1 MLPRIG
7 IIGGSGFYQMS
18 GLRNRVEH
26 QPETPFGNP
35 SAPIVTGLVNDIPMA
50 FLARH
55 GLHHTLNPSE
65 VPYRANLFALH
76 KLGVR
81 ICVSITAV
89 GSLKPEIK
97 PSELVIPDQYVDLT
111 WGRQKTFFEKGVVAH
126 VSLADPTCP
135 HGRALLTRLAPEAGL
150 TVHPSGTYVN
160 MEGPQFSTRAES
172 HLYRSH
178 GHDVIGMTQAAEAKL
193 ARELQMCFLPLAF
206 VTDFDCWH
214 EEEEEVSVSMVVATL
229 KANVRKAQEL
239 VHLLAPHLA
248 DYPRNA
254 CACGQ
259 SLEHAIMTPR
269 EAMSPSA
276 AALIDHILGS

>member
-1 MLPRIG
+1 MP
-7 IIGGSGFYQMS
+7 
-18 GLRNRVEH
+18 GLENRSEH
-26 QPETPFGNP
+26 TPATPFGPP
-35 SAPIVTGLVNDIPMA
+35 SAPIVTGQINGVPLA

-76 KLGVR
+76 ELGVR
-81 ICVSITAV
+81 TCVSITAV
-89 GSLKPEIK
+89 GSLKAELK
-97 PSELVIPDQYVDLT
+97 PSELVIPDQYIDLT
-111 WGRQKTFFEKGVVAH
+111 WNRAKTFFENGVVAH
-126 VSLADPTCP
+126 VSLAHPTCP
-135 HGRALLTRLAPEAGL
+135 HARDLLARLAPEVGL

-172 HLYRSH
+172 LLYRSH
-178 GHDVIGMTQAAEAKL
+178 GHDVIGMTQVVEAKL

-214 EEEEEVSVSMVVATL
+214 EEEEAVSVSMVIATL
-229 KANVRKAQEL
+229 RANVQRAQDL
-239 VHLLAPHLA
+239 VRLLAPHLSTYNQ
-248 DYPRNA
+248 DR
-254 CACGQ
+254 CSCGH

-276 AALIDHILGS
+276 ASLVDRILRK